1 MREEY
6 DLNKV
11 KNLRKNPYVKR
22 DRTQITIRLDSEIV
36 SYFKSMSERTGIS
49 YQNLI
54 NSYLGEC
61 TREQK
66 ELSWK

>member
-22 DRTQITIRLDSEIV
+22 ERTQITIRLDSEIV